1 VPRRAER
8 CPVRLTQRGL
18 IRNCRMTAMPGLSR
32 GILRETAM
40 RREAPSPH
48 TGRRSLVLGL
58 GCERGTPPTEL
69 VDLAVSVVVWPE
81 HITAVAT
88 LDVRAE
94 EPAMLAVARHF
105 SVPLVTFSA
114 ARLEAET
121 PRLANPSDLVFAY
134 TGCHGVAEAAALA
147 QAGPDA
153 RLLVEK
159 TKSAHATVAVAESFQ
174 GIAATFSETESAP
187 SHFDS
192 NREYA

>member
-1 VPRRAER
+1 
-8 CPVRLTQRGL
+8 
-18 IRNCRMTAMPGLSR
+18 MTAMPGLSR

-40 RREAPSPH
+40 RLETPSPDV
-48 TGRRSLVLGL
+48 GRRSLVLGL
-58 GCERGTPPTEL
+58 GCERGTTLAEL
-69 VDLAVSVVVWPE
+69 IDLAASVVVCPDQ
-81 HITAVAT
+81 ITAVAT

-114 ARLEAET
+114 MRLDAET

-147 QAGPDA
+147 QAGPDG

-174 GIAATFSETESAP
+174 GFAAACSETESAP

>member
-1 VPRRAER
+1 
-8 CPVRLTQRGL
+8 
-18 IRNCRMTAMPGLSR
+18 
-32 GILRETAM
+32 M
-40 RREAPSPH
+40 RPEAPSPD

-58 GCERGTPPTEL
+58 GCERGTPPAEL
-69 VDLAVSVVVWPE
+69 IDLAASVIACPE
-81 HITAVAT
+81 HIIAVAT
-88 LDVRAE
+88 LDVRAK

-105 SVPLVTFSA
+105 SVPLVTFPA

-121 PRLANPSDLVFAY
+121 PRLANPSDLVFAH

-174 GIAATFSETESAP
+174 ELAADFSQIDSAP

>member
-1 VPRRAER
+1 
-8 CPVRLTQRGL
+8 
-18 IRNCRMTAMPGLSR
+18 MTAMPGLSR

-40 RREAPSPH
+40 RPEAPSPD

-58 GCERGTPPTEL
+58 GCERGTPPAEL
-69 VDLAVSVVVWPE
+69 IDLAASVIACPE
-81 HITAVAT
+81 QIVAVAT

-121 PRLANPSDLVFAY
+121 SRLANPSDLVFAH

-147 QAGPDA
+147 QAGPDG

-159 TKSAHATVAVAESFQ
+159 TKSAHATVAVAESFHEVT
-174 GIAATFSETESAP
+174 ADFSETDSTP